1 MNTNDNILKKRST
14 SSDMLIFYEHVSYPN
29 DKY

>member
-1 MNTNDNILKKRST
+1 MNTNDNILTRST